1 MKLLTTIVLSIT
13 ILALFTACS
22 TNSDGGNITLKTNQD
37 SVSYVIGSQMA
48 QSLEQVTDDVDT
60 DLIINAMRAKLA
72 GKESLIEDAAAQTL
86 MREFSNTLRE
96 KQQAEL
102 QAAGEENLAEGAAFL
117 QENKSKEGVVTTE
130 SGLQYIVLQEGDGP
144 KPTATDR
151 VKVHYVGTTLDGEEF
166 DSSVKR
172 GEPATFGVTGVIKG
186 WTEALQL
193 MNVGSKYKLFVPSEL
208 AYGARGNRN
217 IEPNSTLIFE
227 VELLGIE

>member
-1 MKLLTTIVLSIT
+1 MKLLTSILISIT
-13 ILALFTACS
+13 LLAFLASCS
-22 TNSDGGNITLKTNQD
+22 NTSDGGNIVLKSNQD
-37 SVSYVIGSQMA
+37 SVSYIIGTQMA

-60 DLIINAMRAKLA
+60 ELIIKAMRAQLA
-72 GKESLIEDAAAQTL
+72 GKESLIEDATAQKV
-86 MREFSNTLRE
+86 MRDFSNKLRE
-96 KQQAEL
+96 KQQAERQ
-102 QAAGEENLAEGAAFL
+102 QAAEKNLADGAAFL
-117 QENKSKEGVVTTE
+117 EENKTKDGVITTE

-144 KPTATDR
+144 KPTAEDR

-166 DSSVKR
+166 DSSVAR

-193 MNVGSKYKLFVPSEL
+193 MSVGSKYKLFIPSEL

>member
-1 MKLLTTIVLSIT
+1 VKLLTTIVLSIT
-13 ILALFTACS
+13 ILVLLTACS
-22 TNSDGGNITLKTNQD
+22 TNSDGGNITLKNNQD
-37 SVSYVIGSQMA
+37 SVSYVIGSQMG
-48 QSLEQVTDDVDT
+48 QSLESVTDDVDT
-60 DLIINAMRAKLA
+60 ELIINAMRAKLA

-86 MREFSNTLRE
+86 MRDFSNKLRE
-96 KQQAEL
+96 KQQAERD
-102 QAAGEENLAEGAAFL
+102 AAGEKNLAEGAAFL
-117 QENKSKEGVVTTE
+117 EENKSKDGVVTIE
-130 SGLQYIVLQEGDGP
+130 SGLQYIVITEGDGP

-166 DSSVKR
+166 DSSVAR

-193 MNVGSKYKLFVPSEL
+193 MSVGSKYKLFIPSEL